1 MLISPLSDLFNLW
14 TSFVTAYK
22 YMFFQKIMAGVE
34 SKMERW
40 LHCPICQDTVKK
52 PKTLTCFHSF
62 CDGCVRQLTKTS
74 HTEKPGVNCPVCRA
88 FTEDSM
94 VKTNFLVH
102 ELLETHEGMSLNL
115 FQIRVTMHA

>member
-1 MLISPLSDLFNLW
+1 
-14 TSFVTAYK
+14 
-22 YMFFQKIMAGVE
+22 MAGVE
-34 SKMERW
+34 SKMESW
-40 LHCPICQDTVKK
+40 LNCAVCQDTVKQ

-62 CDGCVRQLTKTS
+62 CEGCVRQLTKTS

-102 ELLETHEGMSLNL
+102 ELLETHEGMPLHYTDE
-115 FQIRVTMHA
+115 VTTVPIPETLIELLINVC